1 MEIQCLIFSF
11 SRLKQFFE
19 GCFFSY
25 SCTMVTFDWETWH
38 DGSQLL
44 FLFRCDK
51 HTRNNKI
58 LHFVGKK
65 YVVLCHSYVLH
76 CDWSCDKNISH
87 ILIILSELQRL
98 AVSIRNRIHFSFNF
112 FFSEK
117 AVYIVICEA
126 IIWCQSE
133 NRIK

>member
-11 SRLKQFFE
+11 SRLKQFFRRLI
-19 GCFFSY
+19 FSY

-51 HTRNNKI
+51 HTRNKI
-58 LHFVGKK
+58 GKN

-76 CDWSCDKNISH
+76 CDWSCDKKNSAIFWSSCLNLNVWLFPSGIEFISFLKK
-87 ILIILSELQRL
+87 IRKKPSLLWYVRQSYG
-98 AVSIRNRIHFSFNF
+98 VSRKT
-112 FFSEK
+112 E
-117 AVYIVICEA
+117 
-126 IIWCQSE
+126 
-133 NRIK
+133 